1 MQEAQ
6 HNSIYTPGPQ
16 SSVASMVPGGAR
28 PETPSYPQVG
38 PGVTSFSPPTPGSQR
53 GSGVEWGLPWLL
65 PQVYALAGGAAA
77 GRHGQRPPRTAA
89 EVHHP
94 PGSCHG
100 EPHPDARQ
108 LPQTPLAHALLVV
121 ETSPDSCF
129 SYTTARAEA
138 LQSTFLLMSPRQ
150 LYEHF
155 RGDYQTH
162 DIGWSEEQAG
172 TVLQAWQRRF
182 VQVSM
187 EPTSAAPEDAASS
200 CASHH
205 PVSPA
210 GPGGPARECVPAD
223 PCLLLYHPGRHPAR
237 LL

>member
-1 MQEAQ
+1 M
-6 HNSIYTPGPQ
+6 
-16 SSVASMVPGGAR
+16 
-28 PETPSYPQVG
+28 
-38 PGVTSFSPPTPGSQR
+38 
-53 GSGVEWGLPWLL
+53 
-65 PQVYALAGGAAA
+65 
-77 GRHGQRPPRTAA
+77 
-89 EVHHP
+89 
-94 PGSCHG
+94 
-100 EPHPDARQ
+100 
-108 LPQTPLAHALLVV
+108 PLAHALLVV
-121 ETSPDSCF
+121 QTSPDSCF

-182 VQVSM
+182 VQVSV
-187 EPTSAAPEDAASS
+187 EPAGVVPKATASS

-210 GPGGPARECVPAD
+210 SPGVPA
-223 PCLLLYHPGRHPAR
+223 
-237 LL
+237 